1 MYVFKGTHHTGG
13 SGGFDQDILAKGVP
27 VLHDRFCTT
36 GTQSYEQRRFRHPQK
51 RGKQQDKQ
59 KEAQYNSLWG
69 VGATSLKLWRIV
81 CFYLALYNQHALLQ
95 LISWV

>member
-1 MYVFKGTHHTGG
+1 MFSKALIHTGG

-36 GTQSYEQRRFRHPQK
+36 GTQLQSYEQRRFRHPQK

-69 VGATSLKLWRIV
+69 SGGDFIKIVAYCLFLFSLV
-81 CFYLALYNQHALLQ
+81 
-95 LISWV
+95 